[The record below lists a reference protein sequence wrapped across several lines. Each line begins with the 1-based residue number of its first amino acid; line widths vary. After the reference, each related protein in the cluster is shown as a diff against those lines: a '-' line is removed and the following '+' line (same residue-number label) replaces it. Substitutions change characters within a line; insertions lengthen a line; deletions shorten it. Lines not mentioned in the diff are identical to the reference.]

1 MLAEVKRGLLSG
13 VVGSLAGVLLAAI
26 ALSGCLPGS
35 DDEPKPITGAPKEV
49 ADVITRLERA
59 TQRRDFGVLCDQLF
73 TPSARAR
80 AGGKDCVALLRE
92 TAKDVRR
99 ARIRLLDVRVEGNR
113 ATARVRTMSEGQTAV
128 EETINL
134 VRRRGRYRISALAS

>member
-1 MLAEVKRGLLSG
+1 MLAEVKRGLMGLIP
-13 VVGSLAGVLLAAI
+13 SLAGVLLG
-26 ALSGCLPGS
+26 ALALTGCLPGS
-35 DDEPKPITGAPKEV
+35 DEDPKPIKGAPKEV

-59 TQRRDFGVLCDQLF
+59 TQGRQFGVLCDQLF
-73 TPSARAR
+73 TPSARKR

-99 ARIRLLDVRVEGNR
+99 ARIRLLDVRINGNR
-113 ATARVRTMSEGQTAV
+113 ATARVRTRAEGQTAV

-134 VRRRGRYRISALAS
+134 VRDRGRYRISALAS

>member
-13 VVGSLAGVLLAAI
+13 VIPSMAGVLLAAV
-26 ALSGCLPGS
+26 ALTGCLADS
-35 DDEPKPITGAPKEV
+35 DDEPKRITGAPKQV
-49 ADVITRLERA
+49 ADVIARLERA
-59 TQRRDFGVLCDQLF
+59 TRRRDFPVLCDQLF

-99 ARIRLLDVRVEGNR
+99 ARIRLLDVRIEGDR
-113 ATARVRTMSEGQTAV
+113 ATARVRTTAEGQTAV